1 MVERTALH
9 THTSPTPHTHM
20 HASTYLLALRR
31 GNDPT
36 AALSALWQRCLAA
49 PRPVFTYLFG
59 AMAAM
64 TAPLTLRKPP
74 GLHDVPS
81 SSSVKILRAPGPV

>member
-1 MVERTALH
+1 M
-9 THTSPTPHTHM
+9 
-20 HASTYLLALRR
+20 STYLLMFRR
-31 GNDPT
+31 GERSRSGAVSAVAT
-36 AALSALWQRCLAA
+36 LLSHSS
-49 PRPVFTYLFG
+49 PVFTYLFG

-81 SSSVKILRAPGPV
+81 SSSLKILRAQGLV